1 MPRGEEG
8 CLGRGRECALSEIMI
23 FQRGKRDLCQ
33 CHGRG
38 KRSRVAWI
46 YFEWSYRERG
56 RERKT
61 ARMGL
66 LCREM
71 RSLTAQFQGY
81 FSPRSSISSPL
92 PFPVSTKA
100 AATTIWL
107 LLLPPSSERCTSSH
121 IICYSKISLTITIG
135 RLSVPESFALLA
147 IHHTS
152 STEYSALI
160 SLSN

>member
-1 MPRGEEG
+1 MFFAWFFCDSLFSHESVPRGEEG

-107 LLLPPSSERCTSSH
+107 LLLPS
-121 IICYSKISLTITIG
+121 
-135 RLSVPESFALLA
+135 
-147 IHHTS
+147 
-152 STEYSALI
+152 
-160 SLSN
+160 SLSSSSLPSVYSFHFFRLTNTT